1 MTSTTSH
8 VSAQLIGRP
17 DFEEFCASV
26 FAALPR
32 RDQQRKAA
40 AYVAGLLRASG
51 RKSLR
56 NIAAAAGADVNEQSL
71 HHFVSEST
79 WPWRTVRRALAQHVV
94 PTSRPQAFVVR
105 HRDTP
110 ARPARRAGAELPQP
124 RRTYG
129 LWAATDGAALPLSWW
144 LHEDPRTDGA
154 PGRAAGRAPGRSPEA
169 VVVEAY
175 RDAVAAGRGTVPLV
189 ADARGISVSS
199 ILRGLEAAVPGA
211 PVALRVAPGQAVQV
225 TDPRCP
231 RGVWTPAHEVAAW
244 TRDLRR
250 TSATGDEPGRLAVSR
265 IAVQVPE
272 RTAAA
277 GTRGLPPLLAELV
290 CLGDPRRPWPQQ
302 LWLVAGAPADPDV
315 AQHLARWLEHAPASA
330 ERTSGAL
337 GLDDYRGRSD
347 DGFHRHAALV
357 GVAQAF
363 LARQAVAPV
372 RLRPV
377 LPAGG
382 DRSALCSSRFPVSRT
397 SRTSLVHRLHAC
409 PDTARA

>member
-26 FAALPR
+26 FGALPR

-94 PTSRPQAFVVR
+94 PTSSPRAFVVR

-110 ARPARRAGAELPQP
+110 ARPARRGSGDVPQP

-129 LWAATDGAALPLSWW
+129 LWVATDGTALPLSWW
-144 LHEDPRTDGA
+144 LHEDPRT
-154 PGRAAGRAPGRSPEA
+154 GRTSARVPEA

-175 RDAVAAGRGTVPLV
+175 RDAVGAGRGGVPLV

-199 ILRGLEAAVPGA
+199 MLRGLEAAVPGA
-211 PVALRVAPGQAVQV
+211 PVALRIGAGQAVQV
-225 TDPRCP
+225 TDARCA
-231 RGVWTPAHEVAAW
+231 PAAGAWMPAQQVAAW

-250 TSATGDEPGRLAVSR
+250 ASGTAVSVAPGRLAVAR
-265 IAVQVPE
+265 IGVQVPE
-272 RTAAA
+272 RTGGVGA
-277 GTRGLPPLLAELV
+277 RGLPPLLAELV

-302 LWLVAGAPADPDV
+302 LWLVAGGPADTDL
-315 AQHLARWLEHAPASA
+315 AQHLASWLDRAPASA
-330 ERTSGAL
+330 EPTSGSL
-337 GLDDYRGRSD
+337 GLDDYRGRSE

-363 LARQAVAPV
+363 LAHQSAARAI
-372 RLRPV
+372 RLRET
-377 LPAGG
+377 ARAAA
-382 DRSALCSSRFPVSRT
+382 DRSAVCSSRLPTARPPRSALAR
-397 SRTSLVHRLHAC
+397 RLHPR
-409 PDTARA
+409 PDAAHA